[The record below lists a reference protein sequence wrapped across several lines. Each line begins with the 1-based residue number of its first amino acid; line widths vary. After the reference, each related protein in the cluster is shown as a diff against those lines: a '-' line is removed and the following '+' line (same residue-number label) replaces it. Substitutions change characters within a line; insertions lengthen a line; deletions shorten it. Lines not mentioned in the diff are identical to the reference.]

1 MFYLNVTELQNK
13 MAKKKVVATYHN
25 KIKFFTHEVWHLSER
40 SVYLKVGHD
49 KKKKVRNTPLLFSV
63 LK

>member
-13 MAKKKVVATYHN
+13 MAKKKIVATYHN
-25 KIKFFTHEVWHLSER
+25 KIKFFTHEVWHLSD
-40 SVYLKVGHD
+40 LKVGCD

>member
-1 MFYLNVTELQNK
+1 
-13 MAKKKVVATYHN
+13 MAKKKIVATYHN

-40 SVYLKVGHD
+40 SIYLKVGRD